1 MNEILIFGWSSLIV
15 WSFSLV
21 INLRL
26 FINPLF
32 RAALIF
38 EIGAILG
45 FAYIFSTEQQLD
57 SSQLKMLLLAATGV
71 GLSRL
76 FVVYDK
82 IFRAEQFVLQNKS
95 IASLLFLLKT
105 KIKPENSMVEENYDQ
120 SDMVIF
126 SMYKKHADREK
137 LGDHHMA
144 FTEGDQMVIDLKT
157 T

>member
-120 SDMVIF
+120 SDMVI
-126 SMYKKHADREK
+126 
-137 LGDHHMA
+137 
-144 FTEGDQMVIDLKT
+144 
-157 T
+157 

>member
-126 SMYKKHADREK
+126 SMYKKHADREN
-137 LGDHHMA
+137 LGGHHMA

>member
-1 MNEILIFGWSSLIV
+1 
-15 WSFSLV
+15 LV

-38 EIGAILG
+38 EIGAVLG
-45 FAYIFSTEQQLD
+45 FAYIFSTETNLD
-57 SSQLKMLLLAATGV
+57 SSQLKMLLVAAAGV

-76 FVVYDK
+76 FFVYDR

-105 KIKPENSMVEENYDQ
+105 KIKPENTMIEESYNPE
-120 SDMVIF
+120 DMVIF
-126 SMYKKHADREK
+126 SMYRRHADRDK

-144 FTEGDQMVIDLKT
+144 FTEGEPMIIDLKT

>member
-137 LGDHHMA
+137 LGGHHMA